1 MPVCPEPVLSEPA
14 AIDNGPDQ
22 RHDQQGAGMSVG
34 SVYLT
39 RLDLKD
45 AVIALLASPA
55 ERQEMAIE
63 PTVTAELGGKPVK
76 ATLERVH
83 RYVDEQLADARTWG
97 VHEQSVRDELVQ
109 LLAAN
114 PGADD
119 ESPLLEEADP
129 EADRDVAHQIIA
141 ALARRY
147 PLSLEQRATL
157 PVTE

>member
-1 MPVCPEPVLSEPA
+1 
-14 AIDNGPDQ
+14 
-22 RHDQQGAGMSVG
+22 MSVG

-39 RLDLKD
+39 RLDLKE
-45 AVIALLASPA
+45 AVIALLVSPA
-55 ERQEMAIE
+55 ERQETAIE
-63 PTVTAELGGKPVK
+63 PTVTAEIGGKPVK

-83 RYVDEQLADARTWG
+83 RYVDEQLAEARTWG
-97 VHEQSVRDELVQ
+97 VHEQSVRDDLFE

-114 PGADD
+114 PGADE

-157 PVTE
+157 PVAE